1 LKFKPIPGYQGSNR
15 SIYSE
20 NIYGMTYQNSRTRAD
35 NLLKKISEEKS
46 QQLFKS
52 SRFTNFK
59 K

>member
-20 NIYGMTYQNSRTRAD
+20 NIYGVTYENSRKRAD
-35 NLLKKISEEKS
+35 NLLKKINEEKS
-46 QQLFKS
+46 QQLFRS
-52 SRFTNFK
+52 SKFPNFK